1 MNDSKYFV
9 IAIGGTGMRCLESF
23 VHLCA
28 VGLFDDKEINVLTLD
43 TDAQNGNKERTE
55 SLIHLYSSIKRKKG
69 SSEEGHPNH
78 NTFFS
83 ARLNLYSF
91 YTSFGDKDKARD
103 NYVNLSSVPNQE
115 DSLKQDNED
124 LSDLFLEKDSVQQFD
139 LAHGF
144 RAQTHLG
151 SMLMYHGI
159 IEAARNVSLNKNTAS
174 KQDCELIEFL
184 DKMAEAGKQARVFIF
199 GSVFGGTGASSIPIL
214 PMAFKQAVAIQ
225 GKFSLNFQEM
235 KFATTLLTQ
244 YFTFASPDEKQ
255 RKAEKGIVADAKLFP
270 VNSQAALQFYQNDA
284 TVKECYRSLYHV
296 GWPFGTSDYTNVSD
310 TKTVTGGNE
319 QKNACH
325 VVELL
330 CASAAFDFFNR
341 KESELSNV
349 DAQYYFHGVE
359 QIPGTQTYNFTGNTF
374 VGGSGNEH
382 LADVFTNKLGAFLS
396 FAHVILS
403 KHQAAFDEDIHG
415 TKAFI
420 DFLNQN
426 EDIKNKYHYETG
438 LEIEEMDQIDKYM
451 RQFAYSVV
459 NSKLRRGWIYQI
471 FDSLKGSNF
480 IFKKDAF
487 ESDPVRLRSKDFDP
501 GNIFVEEAHNW
512 PTESGIIGIGGE
524 TSYNKLITILKTK
537 AEPKEQEQH
546 LTTIKEKF
554 LAHLYNA
561 ITIAQKFV

>member
-1 MNDSKYFV
+1 MNDNKFFV

-28 VGLFDDKEINVLTLD
+28 VGLFDDKEINILTLD

-55 SLIHLYSSIKRKKG
+55 SLINLYNTIKKKKG
-69 SSEEGHPNH
+69 SDDEGNPNH

-83 ARLNLYSF
+83 AKLNLHSF
-91 YTSFGDKDKARD
+91 YTDFGDKDSSRD
-103 NYVNLSSVPNQE
+103 NYVNLASVPNQE
-115 DSLKQDNED
+115 ESLKQDNED
-124 LSDLFLEKDSVQQFD
+124 LSDLFLEKESVQKFD

-159 IEAARNVSLNKNTAS
+159 VEAARNVAANKDTAR
-174 KQDCELIEFL
+174 KQDRALIDFL
-184 DKMAEAGKQARVFIF
+184 DKMADAGKQARVFIF

-214 PMAFKQAVAIQ
+214 PMAFKQAVSIQ
-225 GKFSLNFQEM
+225 GKFTLNFQDM
-235 KFATTLLTQ
+235 KFGTTLLTQ
-244 YFTFASPDEKQ
+244 YFSFTSPDDNQK
-255 RKAEKGIVADAKLFP
+255 KAEKGIIADSKLFP
-270 VNSQAALQFYQNDA
+270 VNSQAALQFYQNDS
-284 TVKECYRSLYHV
+284 TVKECYKSLYHV
-296 GWPFGTSDYTNVSD
+296 GWPLGTTDYSSTNAS
-310 TKTVTGGNE
+310 KTITGGNE

-325 VVELL
+325 LVELL
-330 CASAAFDFFNR
+330 CASAAYDFFN
-341 KESELSNV
+341 KKDSELTNV
-349 DAQYYFHGVE
+349 DAQYFFHGVE
-359 QIPGTQTYNFTGNTF
+359 QIPGTNTYNFVGSTF
-374 VGGSGNEH
+374 VGGPGYEN

-403 KHQAAFDEDIHG
+403 KHQAAFSEETHG

-426 EDIKNKYHYETG
+426 DDILNKYHYEQG
-438 LEIEEMDQIDKYM
+438 ISDDEMDEIDKYM
-451 RQFAYSVV
+451 RLFAYSVV
-459 NSKLRRGWIYQI
+459 NSKLQNGWLYQI
-471 FDSLKGSNF
+471 FDSLNGSNF

-487 ESDPVRLRSKDFDP
+487 ESDPARLISKDFDP
-501 GNIFVEEAHNW
+501 GNIFVDDAHNW
-512 PTESGIIGIGGE
+512 PNESGVLGIGGE

-537 AEPKEQEQH
+537 SEPKEQEQR
-546 LTTIKEKF
+546 LTTVKEKF